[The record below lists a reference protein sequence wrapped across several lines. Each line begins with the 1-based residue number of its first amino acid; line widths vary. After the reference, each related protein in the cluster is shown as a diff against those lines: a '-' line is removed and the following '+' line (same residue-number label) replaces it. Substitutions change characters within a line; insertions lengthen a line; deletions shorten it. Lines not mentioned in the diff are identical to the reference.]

1 MSINNYIFSEVSP
14 EEKLERINSFTK
26 EELFQVT
33 KSTIAKIIHEV
44 GKGKEVKNLFFEN
57 PVSNNNN
64 AWINY
69 IFSQEGN
76 MYFNIYIQGDNTD
89 GWDSCTVEDLLK
101 KDITG
106 TFEEAYNY
114 DSHIYTRKVHAT
126 FRASHRANVI
136 KEVLINYIC
145 KKYDIKHS

>member
-1 MSINNYIFSEVSP
+1 MNINNYIFSEVSP
-14 EEKLERINSFTK
+14 KEKLEKINSLTK

-44 GKGKEVKNLFFEN
+44 GKGKEVKNLFFKN
-57 PVSNNNN
+57 PVSNDNN
-64 AWINY
+64 AYINY
-69 IFSQEGN
+69 VFSQGGN
-76 MYFNIYIQGDNTD
+76 IYFNIYIQGDSTD

-114 DSHIYTRKVHAT
+114 DSHIYTRNVHAT
-126 FRASHRANVI
+126 FRASHRTKVI

-145 KKYDIKHS
+145 NKYGIKNS